1 MEDPVADKLLKRAA
15 EMPKLSSPTDKTIT
29 TIYVGGLDANIKEQD
44 LKDVFYQYGEIRNI
58 NMVAKSGCAFVN
70 FSQRESAEKAVQGS
84 FNKLIIKG
92 RRLKILW
99 GKGQGAPADKP
110 KEEAR
115 PLPPVPGLPPALP
128 QPPPELLA
136 HDFFGLAG
144 ESGVPMPPPPPP
156 VAPHGT
162 LRAMAGGVLPP
173 LPGPAG
179 LRLPVMA
186 PPGTHVIHYPSQDP
200 QRLGTNKS
208 RGADN

>member
-1 MEDPVADKLLKRAA
+1 MKRAS
-15 EMPKLSSPTDKTIT
+15 EMPKLSPPTDKTIT
-29 TIYVGGLDANIKEQD
+29 TIYVGGLDANIKDQD
-44 LKDVFYQYGEIRNI
+44 LKDIFYQYGEIRNI

-70 FSQRESAEKAVQGS
+70 FSQRESAEKAVQGA

-99 GKGQGAPADKP
+99 GKGQGAPTEKQQ
-110 KEEAR
+110 EEPR

-128 QPPPELLA
+128 QPPAELLA
-136 HDFFGLAG
+136 HDFFGLG
-144 ESGVPMPPPPPP
+144 EGSGLPPPPPP
-156 VAPHGT
+156 PHGG

-179 LRLPVMA
+179 LRLPLMA